1 MEQTALDEG
10 RTGLSWLLTGL
21 QEPNYG
27 QIQQTRARSLVKPFS
42 RLSAPSWIPAN
53 VGYLRDLDFLEGRI
67 KNVEKDGAKPTRE
80 KEYEAAP
87 KPKAKWSNRR
97 KRGKNDTSSR
107 GAKKAERA
115 EDQWPVAWQVHFVL
129 LAGCLHSFAELLY
142 VSTGRFCLYCDT
154 RSGMLGNLARLDSTA
169 GLTACPSPV
178 WSEPRKAGT
187 VSLSG

>member
-10 RTGLSWLLTGL
+10 HTGLSWLLTGL

-67 KNVEKDGAKPTRE
+67 KNVEKDSAKPTRE

-97 KRGKNDTSSR
+97 KRGKNDTSSGGGRRKRSELRTSGRLPGKCILSSLPDAFIPLLSSSTSAR
-107 GAKKAERA
+107 GGSA
-115 EDQWPVAWQVHFVL
+115 
-129 LAGCLHSFAELLY
+129 
-142 VSTGRFCLYCDT
+142 STVIHGREC
-154 RSGMLGNLARLDSTA
+154 
-169 GLTACPSPV
+169 
-178 WSEPRKAGT
+178 
-187 VSLSG
+187 